1 VDSHTLEGL
10 TLRLETAERGLRA
23 ARRAMWLGS
32 ILVVLAIGGAAWWLG
47 GRLQVG
53 GTPEVVEAQRFVV
66 RDAQGEA
73 RAVLEAM
80 PSGGTQLVFFRD
92 PLPGETWRE
101 RETGGPFSFAVRV
114 LSAHSQLML
123 GNRDGDSFQLSPANL
138 FWDSPQGV
146 KLLLGSD
153 SGKMGIMFPD
163 STGMKILDAGLLA
176 DILGKSSTKASPPPK
191 QHRRKR

>member
-1 VDSHTLEGL
+1 
-10 TLRLETAERGLRA
+10 
-23 ARRAMWLGS
+23 MWLGS

-47 GRLQVG
+47 GHVSAS
-53 GTPEVVEAQRFVV
+53 GTPEVVEAQRFIV
-66 RDAQGEA
+66 RDGQGSA

-123 GNRDGDSFQLSPANL
+123 GNRDGDSFQISPANL
-138 FWDSPQGV
+138 FFDSPQGV
-146 KLLLGSD
+146 KLMLGSD

-163 STGMKILDAGLLA
+163 STGMKMLDARLLA
-176 DILGKSSTKASPPPK
+176 DILAKSSPKASPPPK
-191 QHRRKR
+191 HRRKR

>member
-101 RETGGPFSFAVRV
+101 RETGGPFSFGARS
-114 LSAHSQLML
+114 LSAHTQLML
-123 GNRDGDSFQLSPANL
+123 DSREGGSFQLSPEKL
-138 FWDSPQGV
+138 SFDGPQG
-146 KLLLGSD
+146 LLMLGTD
-153 SGKMGIMFPD
+153 SGKTGLSLPD
-163 STGMKILDAGLLA
+163 STGMKMLDARLLA
-176 DILGKSSTKASPPPK
+176 DILAKSSPKASPPPK
-191 QHRRKR
+191 HRRKR